1 MRVQIAPIIDPNEFR
16 VEAAHPSQQILEAN
30 DPNFRSCIGEH
41 VLISC
46 DRLGIYRR
54 SLSTWSPAYGHVIWN
69 IDGMEA
75 ILDFYPLVN
84 EVQVT
89 IILGGGRA
97 INFNFVIFSVYLDDI
112 AGYVFV
118 SFILTI
124 AAAESAIGLDIL
136 TVYLKKIII

>member
-89 IILGGGRA
+89 IILGGG
-97 INFNFVIFSVYLDDI
+97 
-112 AGYVFV
+112 GP
-118 SFILTI
+118 
-124 AAAESAIGLDIL
+124 
-136 TVYLKKIII
+136 